1 MEDFDVVVLGTGA
14 AGLTAA
20 IAAHESG
27 ARVGVYEKSE
37 KVGGTSAWSGG
48 QIWIPNNPHGRAA
61 GKEDSREDALTY
73 LRALSHGL
81 ISDELAA
88 AFVDTGPEMMA
99 FLEERTPVEFY
110 SVPDFPDYHPEL
122 PGGKAGGGRTIECP
136 PYPYGEL
143 GDWKDR
149 VEVSPYFPDPHIAV
163 AETTLGQ
170 AIPTELP
177 AEVKRRR
184 VENDERGLG
193 HSVIGRLLRGCL
205 DRGIEPR
212 TGHRAVELVMEH
224 DRVAGVLFETADGAK
239 VVRARNVVIATGGF
253 EWNEDYVRAFL
264 RGPMTH
270 PVSVPT
276 NTGDGLKM
284 AMKVGAMLG
293 NMREAW
299 WAPVIEVPEEL
310 VWMKRQLMSA
320 PRGLPG
326 TIIVNRLGKRFINEA
341 SNYNAAGAVFHEV
354 DTALSDYRNLPCW
367 IIFNQDY
374 YDKYGFGGGLRT
386 DYTAGQ
392 RAPDWIN
399 YGETLAELAGRI
411 GVPADAL
418 EATVA
423 RFNGFTR
430 DGHDP
435 DFHRGES
442 AHDRWWG
449 DPAYKGTVRATLG
462 PMGDGPYYAV
472 ELKSGALGTKG
483 GPQTDGDAR
492 VIDLDGAPI
501 EGLYAAGNAMAS
513 VFGMT
518 YGGAGG
524 TLGPGMVFGYRAGRH
539 AARHNA
545 RR

>member
-1 MEDFDVVVLGTGA
+1 ME
-14 AGLTAA
+14 
-20 IAAHESG
+20 
-27 ARVGVYEKSE
+27 
-37 KVGGTSAWSGG
+37 GG
-48 QIWIPNNPHGRAA
+48 
-61 GKEDSREDALTY
+61 
-73 LRALSHGL
+73 
-81 ISDELAA
+81 
-88 AFVDTGPEMMA
+88 
-99 FLEERTPVEFY
+99 
-110 SVPDFPDYHPEL
+110 
-122 PGGKAGGGRTIECP
+122 
-136 PYPYGEL
+136 
-143 GDWKDR
+143 
-149 VEVSPYFPDPHIAV
+149 
-163 AETTLGQ
+163 
-170 AIPTELP
+170 
-177 AEVKRRR
+177 
-184 VENDERGLG
+184 
-193 HSVIGRLLRGCL
+193 
-205 DRGIEPR
+205 
-212 TGHRAVELVMEH
+212 
-224 DRVAGVLFETADGAK
+224 RVAGVLFESADGAK
-239 VVRARNVVIATGGF
+239 TVRTRNVVIATGGF

-299 WAPVIEVPEEL
+299 WAPVIEVPEEM

-354 DTALSDYRNLPCW
+354 DTATSAYSNLPCW
-367 IIFNQDY
+367 IVFNQDY
-374 YDKYGFGGGLRT
+374 YDKYGFAGGLRT
-386 DYTAGQ
+386 GYAKGQ

-399 YGETLAELAGRI
+399 HGETLADLAGKI
-411 GVPADAL
+411 GVPPDAL

-430 DGHDP
+430 DGYDP

-449 DPAYKGTVRATLG
+449 DPAYKGTVGATLG

-539 AARHNA
+539 AARHNMQ
-545 RR
+545 R